1 MKPTQK
7 SFASLLA
14 LAVGT
19 FLLGMSEFI
28 MEGILPDLARDLHIT
43 IPQAGHGISVYAL
56 GVCVGATFLI
66 ALHKLPP
73 KHILLGLVAVIF
85 LGALLSVAA
94 RGYWW
99 LMAARFISGL
109 PHGAYYGVGTIVAYR
124 LADEGHKTGAVAIM
138 CAGMTLANLMG
149 NPLAT
154 LLSGALSW
162 RLAFGVI
169 AVGSVAALLLV
180 ARFVPDM
187 APLPDNGYKGQ
198 FRFLKRPD
206 PWLIILATM
215 LGNGGV
221 LAWYSYIS
229 PALVEAG
236 GLQARML
243 PLYMSFA
250 GLGMVIGNLL
260 SGYLSDKYQ
269 AGLTAA
275 LLQGLAGVVL
285 LAIFFAVP
293 YGYLH
298 LVLMFL
304 CCACLFGMGTPE
316 QMLIIEH
323 SKGGEMLGG
332 CCIQI
337 AFNFGNAVGAFL
349 GGLPVA
355 AGLGYAYPALVGLP
369 FVGTGFLLLVCFHKR
384 YESRREG
391 RRAS

>member
-1 MKPTQK
+1 MKHTQK
-7 SFASLLA
+7 LFVSLLV

-19 FLLGMSEFI
+19 FLLGMSEFV
-28 MEGILPDLARDLHIT
+28 MEGILPDLARDLSIT

-73 KHILLGLVAVIF
+73 KRILLGLVALIL
-85 LGALLSVAA
+85 LGSALSVAA

-124 LADEGHKTGAVAIM
+124 LADEGHKTRAVSIM
-138 CAGMTLANLMG
+138 CAGMTFANLMG

-169 AVGSVAALLLV
+169 AVGGVVALALV
-180 ARFVPDM
+180 AKFVPDLP
-187 APLPDNGYKGQ
+187 PLPDNGYKGQ
-198 FRFLKRPD
+198 FRFLKHLD

-215 LGNGGV
+215 FGNGGI

-229 PALVEAG
+229 PALVVTG
-236 GLQARML
+236 GLQAGLL

-285 LAIFFAVP
+285 LAIFFAAP
-293 YGYLH
+293 CGRLH
-298 LVLMFL
+298 LVLMFF

-323 SKGGEMLGG
+323 SKGGEMVGG
-332 CCIQI
+332 CCIQV

-349 GGLPVA
+349 GGLPIS

-369 FVGTGFLLLVCFHKR
+369 FVVMGFLLLVWFHKR
-384 YESRREG
+384 YESKG
-391 RRAS
+391 RGAS